1 MRDAQTE
8 ADVVSR
14 EELYELVWS
23 MPMVKVAE
31 KFKVSGSYMARVCA
45 NLNVPR
51 PERGYWAKLAVGKA
65 SAKPS
70 LPDLRPGDQISW
82 CQDGEAQSS
91 PRPRLIAPPRPSP
104 PRKRPLPAVTGVH
117 GLIRSAKGHYDA
129 GYKVDEGQHLRP
141 YKKLLVDVT
150 ASSAALDKALGF
162 ANDLFNALESAGYRV
177 LISSTAENF
186 TRPRIDDDEEL
197 PKVPRKE
204 HSYDYNRLWSPQRP
218 TVVYVGSVAFG
229 LAVIEMS
236 ESVALRYVNGKYIRE
251 SDYKP
256 PKTSARYVDHSW
268 TTTKDI
274 PCGRLRLVVYA
285 PYRGVDWSILFQ
297 ESKDRTLTTDIP
309 KMVKSIEHSTEV
321 LIAKVQEEERQAE
334 LRRQEWEAQQERWR
348 QEQDRRRV
356 AESIKESREQLAK
369 VIEDWAR
376 VVSLEQFFSRVQSR
390 AQDLPEE
397 QRQEVLKRLALAR
410 EFVGTQDPMEFFRS
424 WKTPVE
430 RYLPLS
436 MQKTAAQQD

>member
-1 MRDAQTE
+1 MRGAPTE

-14 EELYELVWS
+14 EDLYELVWS

-65 SAKPS
+65 PDKSS
-70 LPDLRPGDQISW
+70 LPELRPGDQVSW

-91 PRPRLIAPPRPSP
+91 PRPRLIAPPRPGP
-104 PRKRPLPAVTGVH
+104 PRKKLLRAVAGVH
-117 GLIRSAKGHYDA
+117 GLTRDAKGHYNA
-129 GYKVDEGQHLRP
+129 GYNVDEGQHLRP

-150 ASSAALDKALGF
+150 ASSSALDKALGF

-177 LISSTAENF
+177 LISSPAENF
-186 TRPRIDDDEEL
+186 TRPRIDDHEQL

-274 PCGRLRLVVYA
+274 PCGRLRLVIYA
-285 PYRGVDWSILFQ
+285 PYRGVSWSISFQ

-309 KMVKSIEHSTEV
+309 KMVKSIENSTEV
-321 LIAKVQEEERQAE
+321 LMANVKEEERQAE
-334 LRRQEWEAQQERWR
+334 LRRQEWAAQQERWR
-348 QEQDRRRV
+348 QEEDRRRV
-356 AESIKESREQLAK
+356 AESIKESREQLARA
-369 VIEDWAR
+369 IENWTR
-376 VVSLEQFFSRVQSR
+376 VVSLEQFFSGVQSR

-410 EFVGTQDPMEFFRS
+410 EFVGTQDPLEFFRS

-430 RYLPLS
+430 KYLPLS
-436 MQKTAAQQD
+436 MQKAAGKQD